1 MKWAYRLGLVLVFA
15 AAFFAGSTIGHHSND
30 EELDAIEAE
39 CEESGGVLART
50 RSGYACAVPLY
61 QAI

>member
-1 MKWAYRLGLVLVFA
+1 MKWAFRLGVVMIFV
-15 AAFFAGSTIGHHSND
+15 AAFFAGSTLEHRSND
-30 EELDAIEAE
+30 EELDAMEAE

-50 RSGYACAVPLY
+50 RSGYACVVPAH